1 MSAGPWRPEE
11 GIGSSEAEVIGSYE
25 PQNMG
30 TGNSTENLCK
40 KNMFLPTEPS
50 LKPLAPLL
58 IWILRVQKM
67 SSLQLLS

>member
-11 GIGSSEAEVIGSYE
+11 GIGSSEAEVIGSCE
-25 PQNMG
+25 PPNMG

-40 KNMFLPTEPS
+40 RFLPTEPS

-67 SSLQLLS
+67 CSLQLLS